1 METGRERLNKVL
13 RKQYREYR
21 HRMEYIGRRLRWP
34 SMMPKWMMR
43 GRR

>member
-21 HRMEYIGRRLRWP
+21 NRMLYLEKRLRRP
-34 SMMPKWMMR
+34 SMMPKWLLR